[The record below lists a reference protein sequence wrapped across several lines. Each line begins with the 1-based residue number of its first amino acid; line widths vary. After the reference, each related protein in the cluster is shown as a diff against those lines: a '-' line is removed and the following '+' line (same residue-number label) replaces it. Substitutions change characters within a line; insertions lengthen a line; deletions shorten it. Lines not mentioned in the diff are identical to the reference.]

1 MSSIIAITD
10 KSRSAIIALT
20 ELAQRGDGGPVPI
33 IEISE
38 ARDIPL
44 HVLEQLFA
52 ALRRA
57 GILASQR
64 GVKGGYSFL
73 RPVAEVTLLDV
84 VETVDG
90 RLVPATA
97 SPGGEESVWD
107 RARSLLVGLLGELTI
122 ADMVDQEERMSDA
135 PMFYI

>member
-1 MSSIIAITD
+1 MSSIISISD
-10 KSRSAIIALT
+10 KSRSAVVALT

-33 IEISE
+33 VEISE

-52 ALRRA
+52 GLRRA

-73 RPVAEVTLLDV
+73 RLPGDVTLLHV

-90 RLVPATA
+90 RLAPQNGPAR
-97 SPGGEESVWD
+97 GVDSVWD
-107 RARSLLVGLLGELTI
+107 QARNLLVGLLGELTI
-122 ADMVDQEERMSDA
+122 SDMVDQEERMSET
-135 PMFYI
+135 PMFHI

>member
-1 MSSIIAITD
+1 MSTIIAISD
-10 KSRSAIIALT
+10 KSRSAVVALT
-20 ELAQRGDGGPVPI
+20 ELARRGEGGPVPI
-33 IEISE
+33 VEISE

-64 GVKGGYSFL
+64 GVKGGYSFQ
-73 RPVAEVTLLDV
+73 RPYSDVTLLDI

-90 RLVPATA
+90 RLVPADGRA
-97 SPGGEESVWD
+97 RGVDSVWD
-107 RARSLLVGLLGELTI
+107 QARSLLVGLLGDLTI
-122 ADMVDQEERMSDA
+122 SDMVDQEERMSET
-135 PMFYI
+135 PMFHI

>member
-1 MSSIIAITD
+1 MSSIIAISD
-10 KSRSAIIALT
+10 KSRSAIVALT
-20 ELAQRGDGGPVPI
+20 ELARHGESGPVPI
-33 IEISE
+33 VEISE

-52 ALRRA
+52 SLRRA

-73 RPVAEVTLLDV
+73 RPPADVTLLAV

-90 RLVPATA
+90 RLGSIDA
-97 SPGGEESVWD
+97 D
-107 RARSLLVGLLGELTI
+107 RAGVDIVWQQARDLLVGLLGERSI
-122 ADMVDQEERMSDA
+122 ADMVDEEERVSET

>member
-1 MSSIIAITD
+1 MSSIIAISD

-20 ELAQRGDGGPVPI
+20 ELAGRGEGGPVPI
-33 IEISE
+33 VEISE

-44 HVLEQLFA
+44 HVLEQLFS
-52 ALRRA
+52 ALRRS
-57 GILASQR
+57 GVLASQR

-73 RPVAEVTLLDV
+73 RPPGAVTLLEV

-90 RLVPATA
+90 RLA
-97 SPGGEESVWD
+97 PGGTKASGVDAVWHQ
-107 RARSLLVGLLGELTI
+107 ARQLLVGLLGELTI
-122 ADMVDQEERMSDA
+122 TDMVDEEERMSEA

>member
-1 MSSIIAITD
+1 MSSIIAISD
-10 KSRSAIIALT
+10 KSRSAIVALT
-20 ELAQRGDGGPVPI
+20 ELARHGEGGPVPI
-33 IEISE
+33 VEISE

-52 ALRRA
+52 SLRRA

-73 RPVAEVTLLDV
+73 LPPADVTLLQV

-90 RLVPATA
+90 RLA
-97 SPGGEESVWD
+97 SIGSERAGVDAVWQQ
-107 RARSLLVGLLGELTI
+107 ARDLLVGLLGERSI
-122 ADMVDQEERMSDA
+122 ADMVDEEERVSET
-135 PMFYI
+135 PMFHI

>member
-1 MSSIIAITD
+1 MSSIIAISD
-10 KSRSAIIALT
+10 KSGAAIGALT
-20 ELAQRGDGGPVPI
+20 ELARRGDAGPVPI
-33 IEISE
+33 VEIAE

-73 RPVAEVTLLDV
+73 RPPGGVTLLEV

-90 RLVPATA
+90 RLAAGGSGGGVERVWRTA
-97 SPGGEESVWD
+97 RE
-107 RARSLLVGLLGELTI
+107 LLVGLLGDLTI
-122 ADMVDQEERMSDA
+122 ADMVDEEERMSAA